1 MTPLS
6 ALAIDGVFDRARLA
20 RTAAELEAQ
29 VDAGLELGGQLFL
42 ALRGEVVADA
52 GFGAARPGEPMR
64 RDHLMLWMSSTKP
77 VAAVAICQLWERGRL
92 ELDDPVALHIPEF
105 AQGGK
110 ERVTVRH
117 LLTHTGGLG
126 ARDCWIGM
134 PAQRWREYGARMAP
148 MFDVVAAA
156 EEGAG
161 EAAREA
167 PRAAASPPPPEAA
180 PAEPTPP
187 AEAPPAET
195 PAPPA
200 DQKI

>member
-29 VDAGLELGGQLFL
+29 VGAGLELGGQLFL
-42 ALRGEVVADA
+42 ALQGEVLADA

-117 LLTHTGGLG
+117 LLTHTGGLRMVDTG
-126 ARDCWIGM
+126 W
-134 PAQRWREYGARMAP
+134 PAAGWEAMLSVP
-148 MFDVVAAA
+148 WAAWTLT
-156 EEGAG
+156 
-161 EAAREA
+161 RS
-167 PRAAASPPPPEAA
+167 R
-180 PAEPTPP
+180 
-187 AEAPPAET
+187 
-195 PAPPA
+195 PA
-200 DQKI
+200 DVEPSVVSSNVFDGSVNVDCVAIALPVVPSSAAVRTSGRRS